1 MNTIET
7 DRLVMRLPVRADID
21 DFAALWADPEML
33 KDLPF
38 EPLTLVECWPR
49 LLRIAGSWALLG
61 YGSWFVF
68 EKSGAFVGVV
78 GFFDAAREF
87 GADFDDHRELGY
99 VLSPAHAGKGYA
111 TEACSAAVGWMDRQS
126 FGDRTVCMIGS
137 DHIASIRVAE
147 KCGYTLL
154 REAQDKD
161 GDIVLMTRENTVVT

>member
-1 MNTIET
+1 MNTLET
-7 DRLVMRLPVRADID
+7 GRLILRLPERADFD

-33 KDLPF
+33 KNLPI
-38 EPLTLVECWPR
+38 EPQTRPECWPR
-49 LLRIAGSWALLG
+49 FLRNAGSWTILG

-68 EKSGAFVGVV
+68 EKTGAFVGVV

-99 VLSPAHAGKGYA
+99 VLSPSHSGKGYA
-111 TEACSAAVGWMDRQS
+111 TEACIAALGWMGRQS

-137 DHIASIRVAE
+137 DHSASIRVAE
-147 KCGYTLL
+147 KCGYSLL
-154 REAQDKD
+154 RKAQDEH